1 MKTVK
6 SIILVLIISISVQG
20 CSSLNSFNKYSPLK
34 VKTAQMKKE
43 ERIKKIK
50 SYRSEVD
57 TKNIKTKGEKI
68 VERVNKTSFGK
79 ATNIFPA
86 ARIMRFVIKKTYK

>member
-6 SIILVLIISISVQG
+6 SIMLVLIISISFQG
-20 CSSLNSFNKYSPLK
+20 CSSLKSFNEYSPLK

-43 ERIKKIK
+43 ERNKSRSDKINT
-50 SYRSEVD
+50 R
-57 TKNIKTKGEKI
+57 NIKTKGEKI

-86 ARIMRFVIKKTYK
+86 TRFMRFIIKKTYK

>member
-6 SIILVLIISISVQG
+6 SIMLVLIISISFQG

-43 ERIKKIK
+43 ERIKSRSDKIN
-50 SYRSEVD
+50 

-68 VERVNKTSFGK
+68 VERVNNTSFGK

-86 ARIMRFVIKKTYK
+86 TRFMRFIIKKTYK